1 MANIS
6 PAGEERVLELA
17 VRLRQK
23 IEPSPYFGPHS

>member
-23 IEPSPYFGPHS
+23 IEPEAYF